1 MYQLQRPAT
10 ALYTYVQAGRYAALP
25 HESFKFVVE
34 VSELAN
40 IEQTKSSDKSGLKYF
55 LAALGP
61 GIILAATSIGPGS
74 IVSSTNAGA
83 NFGYNLFWWFIVML
97 VFRAV
102 FSLAMNR
109 YTVVTGKPL
118 MVGIREKYGKVWAV
132 LAGVFAFLGQCV
144 YGIGNFMGCGLGMNM
159 LFPGLPVKYGGLI
172 ALVICAVLFFLKN
185 LYHKMET
192 VMKVLVGIMAIIF
205 IISLIGTA
213 GIPYDGTVSHSIVG
227 MPAGSMALMLSL
239 LGTTATLGTCAWGSS
254 LAKEKGYTTR
264 DIDQGGLRIDV
275 IVGVI
280 AIGVISLCC
289 FFVGANLLPGAP
301 IKNGM
306 DLLSALSGLLGAWVR
321 PVFGIG
327 FLAAAIS
334 SFMMA
339 PKLGINLLLQSLDK
353 DSGMENKAENII
365 SILMLVFAAVVGFL
379 YSGVPAQLL
388 TLAQIGGVIN
398 TPILGIMTIL
408 LCNRKDE
415 MGRYRVGK
423 GFTVVLSIAYL
434 FVMITVI
441 NNLITIVGKFLA

>member
-1 MYQLQRPAT
+1 MAK
-10 ALYTYVQAGRYAALP
+10 
-25 HESFKFVVE
+25 EN
-34 VSELAN
+34 VSN
-40 IEQTKSSDKSGLKYF
+40 KSGFRYF

-61 GIILAATSIGPGS
+61 GFILAATSIGPGS

-97 VFRAV
+97 AFRAV

-118 MVGIREKYGKVWAV
+118 MVGIREKYGPVWAV

-144 YGIGNFMGCGLGMNM
+144 YGIGNFMGAGLGFNM
-159 LFPGLPVKYGGLI
+159 LFPSLPAKWGGII
-172 ALVICAVLFFLKN
+172 AVVICAILFFLKN
-185 LYHKMET
+185 LYKKMEN
-192 VMKVLVGIMAIIF
+192 VMKILVGIMALIF
-205 IISLIGTA
+205 VISLIGTL
-213 GIPYDGTVSHSIVG
+213 GIPYDGTVSHSLVG
-227 MPAGSMALMLSL
+227 MPAGSTALMLSL
-239 LGTTATLGTCAWGSS
+239 LGTTASLGTCAWGSS
-254 LAKEKGYTTR
+254 LAKDKGYTVE
-264 DIDQGGLRIDV
+264 DIRRGGLCTDV
-275 IVGVI
+275 VVGVI

-289 FFVGANLLPGAP
+289 FFVGANLLPGQP

-306 DLLSALSGLLGAWVR
+306 NLATALSGLLGAWVR

-334 SFMMA
+334 SLMMA
-339 PKLGINLLLQSLDK
+339 PKLGINLLLQSLNK
-353 DSGMENKAENII
+353 DSGMESKTENIV
-365 SILMLVFAAVVGFL
+365 SIVMLVFAAVVGCL

-415 MGRYRVGK
+415 MGGFKVK
-423 GFTVVLSIAYL
+423 PGFTVALSVAYI
-434 FVMITVI
+434 FVMVTVVNNVIT
-441 NNLITIVGKFLA
+441 LIGKLF

>member
-1 MYQLQRPAT
+1 MMYQLQLRAS
-10 ALYTYVQAGRYAALP
+10 GRYTGHNGSENCFLK
-25 HESFKFVVE
+25 SLTE
-34 VSELAN
+34 VREMSKA
-40 IEQTKSSDKSGLKYF
+40 TTPKSGIKYF

-61 GIILAATSIGPGS
+61 GFILAATSIGPGS

-83 NFGYNLFWWFIVML
+83 GFGYNLFWWFIVML

-118 MVGIREKYGKVWAV
+118 MVGIRDKYGKVWAV

-144 YGIGNFMGCGLGMNM
+144 YGIGNFMGCGLGMAM

-172 ALVICAVLFFLKN
+172 AMVICIILFFLKN
-185 LYHKMET
+185 LYQKMET
-192 VMKVLVGIMAIIF
+192 VMKALVGIMAVIF
-205 IISLIGTA
+205 IVSVIGTV
-213 GIPYDGTVSHSIVG
+213 GLPYDGTVSHSLVG
-227 MPAGSMALMLSL
+227 MPQGCTAIMLSL
-239 LGTTATLGTCAWGSS
+239 LGTTASLGTCAWGSS
-254 LAKEKGYTTR
+254 LAKEKGYTKL

-280 AIGVISLCC
+280 AIGLISICC
-289 FFVGANLLPGAP
+289 FFVGANLLPGQP
-301 IKNGM
+301 IKTGM
-306 DLLSALSGLLGAWVR
+306 DLANALSGLLGAWVR
-321 PVFGIG
+321 PIFGIG

-353 DSGMENKAENII
+353 DSGMENKVENVV
-365 SILMLVFAAVVGFL
+365 SSLMLIFAAVIGFL

-388 TLAQIGGVIN
+388 TVAQIGGVIN
-398 TPILGIMTIL
+398 TPILGIMAIL

-415 MGRYRVGK
+415 MGEYK
-423 GFTVVLSIAYL
+423 ASKPFTALLSVAYVV
-434 FVMITVI
+434 VMIMVVY
-441 NNLITIVGKFLA
+441 NLVNIVRGFLA

>member
-1 MYQLQRPAT
+1 M
-10 ALYTYVQAGRYAALP
+10 
-25 HESFKFVVE
+25 
-34 VSELAN
+34 AN

-61 GIILAATSIGPGS
+61 GFILAATSIGPGS

-239 LGTTATLGTCAWGSS
+239 LGTTASLGTCAWGSS

-327 FLAAAIS
+327 FLAARH
-334 SFMMA
+334 
-339 PKLGINLLLQSLDK
+339 LLLHDGSQA
-353 DSGMENKAENII
+353 GHQP
-365 SILMLVFAAVVGFL
+365 AAP
-379 YSGVPAQLL
+379 VPGQGLRHGE
-388 TLAQIGGVIN
+388 QGGEHHQH
-398 TPILGIMTIL
+398 PHAG
-408 LCNRKDE
+408 LCRC
-415 MGRYRVGK
+415 GRLPVQRRARPASDPGADRRRHQHPHT
-423 GFTVVLSIAYL
+423 GHHDHSALQPQ
-434 FVMITVI
+434 
-441 NNLITIVGKFLA
+441 G

>member
-1 MYQLQRPAT
+1 MAK
-10 ALYTYVQAGRYAALP
+10 
-25 HESFKFVVE
+25 EN
-34 VSELAN
+34 VSN
-40 IEQTKSSDKSGLKYF
+40 KSGFKYF

-61 GIILAATSIGPGS
+61 GFILVATSIGPGS

-97 VFRAV
+97 AFRAV

-118 MVGIREKYGKVWAV
+118 MVGIREKYGPVWAV

-144 YGIGNFMGCGLGMNM
+144 YGIGNFMGAGLGLNM
-159 LFPGLPVKYGGLI
+159 LFPSLPVKWGGVI
-172 ALVICAVLFFLKN
+172 AVVVCAVLFFLKN

-192 VMKVLVGIMAIIF
+192 VMKVLVGIMALIF
-205 IISLIGTA
+205 VISLVGTL
-213 GIPYDGTVSHSIVG
+213 GIPYDGTVSHSLVG
-227 MPAGSMALMLSL
+227 MPAGSTALMLSL
-239 LGTTATLGTCAWGSS
+239 LGTTASLGTCAWGSS
-254 LAKEKGYTTR
+254 LAKDKGYTVE
-264 DIDQGGLRIDV
+264 DIRRGGLRTDV
-275 IVGVI
+275 IVGVV

-289 FFVGANLLPGAP
+289 FFVGANLLPGQP

-306 DLLSALSGLLGAWVR
+306 NLAMALSGLLGAWVR

-334 SFMMA
+334 SLMMA
-339 PKLGINLLLQSLDK
+339 PKLGINLLLQALNK
-353 DSGMENKAENII
+353 DSGMESKTENIV
-365 SILMLVFAAVVGFL
+365 SIVMLVFAAVVGFL

-408 LCNRKDE
+408 LCNRRDE
-415 MGRYRVGK
+415 MGEFRVK
-423 GFTVVLSIAYL
+423 PGFTAALSVAYI
-434 FVMITVI
+434 FVMVTVVNNVIT
-441 NNLITIVGKFLA
+441 LIGKLF

>member
-34 VSELAN
+34 VSVLAN

-61 GIILAATSIGPGS
+61 GFILAATSIGPGS

-239 LGTTATLGTCAWGSS
+239 LGTTASLGTCAWGSS

-280 AIGVISLCC
+280 AIGV
-289 FFVGANLLPGAP
+289 
-301 IKNGM
+301 
-306 DLLSALSGLLGAWVR
+306 LLGAWVR

>member
-61 GIILAATSIGPGS
+61 GFILAATSIGPGS

-239 LGTTATLGTCAWGSS
+239 LGTTASLGTCAWGSS
-254 LAKEKGYTTR
+254 LAKEKG
-264 DIDQGGLRIDV
+264 
-275 IVGVI
+275 
-280 AIGVISLCC
+280 
-289 FFVGANLLPGAP
+289 
-301 IKNGM
+301 
-306 DLLSALSGLLGAWVR
+306 
-321 PVFGIG
+321 
-327 FLAAAIS
+327 
-334 SFMMA
+334 
-339 PKLGINLLLQSLDK
+339 
-353 DSGMENKAENII
+353 
-365 SILMLVFAAVVGFL
+365 
-379 YSGVPAQLL
+379 
-388 TLAQIGGVIN
+388 
-398 TPILGIMTIL
+398 
-408 LCNRKDE
+408 
-415 MGRYRVGK
+415 
-423 GFTVVLSIAYL
+423 
-434 FVMITVI
+434 
-441 NNLITIVGKFLA
+441 

>member
-1 MYQLQRPAT
+1 M
-10 ALYTYVQAGRYAALP
+10 
-25 HESFKFVVE
+25 K
-34 VSELAN
+34 
-40 IEQTKSSDKSGLKYF
+40 KSGFKYF

-61 GIILAATSIGPGS
+61 GFILAATSIGPGS

-83 NFGYNLFWWFIVML
+83 NFGYSLFWWFIVML

-118 MVGIREKYGKVWAV
+118 MVGIREKYGPVWAI

-144 YGIGNFMGCGLGMNM
+144 YGIGNFMGCGLGMAM

-172 ALVICAVLFFLKN
+172 ALVICALLFFMKN
-185 LYHKMET
+185 LYKKMEV
-192 VMKVLVGIMAIIF
+192 VMKVLVGIMAVIF
-205 IISLIGTA
+205 VISVLFTL
-213 GIPYDGTVSHSIVG
+213 GIPYDGTVPHTIIG
-227 MPAGSMALMLSL
+227 MPKGSTALMLSL
-239 LGTTATLGTCAWGSS
+239 LGTTASLGTCAWGSS
-254 LAKEKGYTTR
+254 LAKDKGYTKL
-264 DIDQGGLRIDV
+264 DIDQGGLRTDV
-275 IVGVI
+275 IVGVV

-289 FFVGANLLPGAP
+289 FFVGANLLPGQP

-306 DLLSALSGLLGAWVR
+306 DLVGALSGLLGAWVR

-339 PKLGINLLLQSLDK
+339 PKLGINLLLQSLNK

-365 SILMLVFAAVVGFL
+365 SILMLVFAAIVGFL

-388 TLAQIGGVIN
+388 TVAQIGGVIN

-415 MGRYRVGK
+415 MGSYKVK
-423 GFTVVLSIAYL
+423 TPFTVVLSVAYI

-441 NNLITIVGKFLA
+441 NNLINIVRGFLA

>member
-1 MYQLQRPAT
+1 MSNET
-10 ALYTYVQAGRYAALP
+10 V
-25 HESFKFVVE
+25 K
-34 VSELAN
+34 
-40 IEQTKSSDKSGLKYF
+40 KSGFKYF

-61 GIILAATSIGPGS
+61 GFILAATSIGPGS

-83 NFGYNLFWWFIVML
+83 NFGYSLFWWFIVML

-118 MVGIREKYGKVWAV
+118 MVGIREKYGPVWAI

-144 YGIGNFMGCGLGMNM
+144 YGIGNFMGCGLGMAM

-172 ALVICAVLFFLKN
+172 ALVICALLFFMKN
-185 LYHKMET
+185 LYKKMEV
-192 VMKVLVGIMAIIF
+192 VMKVLVGIMAVIF
-205 IISLIGTA
+205 VISVLFTL
-213 GIPYDGTVSHSIVG
+213 GIPYDGTVPHTIIG
-227 MPAGSMALMLSL
+227 MPKGSTALMLSL
-239 LGTTATLGTCAWGSS
+239 LGTTASLGTCAWGSS
-254 LAKEKGYTTR
+254 LAKDKGYTKL
-264 DIDQGGLRIDV
+264 DIDQGGLRTDV
-275 IVGVI
+275 IVGVV

-289 FFVGANLLPGAP
+289 FFVGANLLPGQP

-306 DLLSALSGLLGAWVR
+306 DLVGALSGLLGAWVR

-339 PKLGINLLLQSLDK
+339 PKLGINLLLQSLNK

-365 SILMLVFAAVVGFL
+365 SILMLVFAAIVGFL

-388 TLAQIGGVIN
+388 TVAQIGGVIN

-415 MGRYRVGK
+415 MGSYKVK
-423 GFTVVLSIAYL
+423 TPFTVVLSVAYI
-434 FVMITVI
+434 FVMVTVI
-441 NNLITIVGKFLA
+441 NNLINIVRGFLA